1 MNNMD
6 AIYRYVII
14 LLFIFVGVPI
24 ASAQCPVPLAGGDYT
39 PLPIPIPNPTPG
51 DNAGMAALV
60 SVDPNELE
68 GPVGIDT
75 VRWVSVND
83 VLNYTIY
90 FENDPEFATAHAQ
103 IVDVR
108 FDFPDKRLMKDFKLG
123 RYGFANNAFDI
134 EGEPNV
140 YSTRLDMRDSMKI
153 YVDLHAGL
161 DMTKTQGFWRFSSID
176 PESGYAPWQV
186 DRGMLPVNDS
196 THVGEGFVTFHM
208 KPYEDMVTGDTIS
221 FNANIVFDSND
232 TIPTNS
238 WKVTV
243 DAGMPKSK
251 IIAKVDE
258 KDYTHY
264 MLSFEASDDENGS
277 GLKRI
282 FLYHANNMG
291 LYEEYAVCPVD
302 SVIDFYVEKGKQYDF
317 FSIAE
322 DRAGNKEPLKEKPD
336 LSLNFNLPPS
346 DLLLSNETFQDDI
359 ELDGF
364 IGEISSVDEEDD
376 TEFTYALAEGEGA
389 IHNDMFAVVG
399 NRLQANDCFK
409 CANDTVYNIRLST
422 TDAGGLTF
430 SKQFTLKMLRVLEQP
445 KPDTLQ
451 IQICEGDRFMFHGEE
466 YDKTGTYYYRVSNE
480 FMCDSIYV
488 LELVVNPIPEAP
500 TVTVSGKATLTSS
513 AERGN
518 QWYKDGW
525 PIDGATE
532 QVFTATETGMYY
544 VTASNGTCE
553 SEPSAEYY
561 VNLDEVSEVTI
572 SLTNGW
578 NWISSNIA
586 EPSLKAPDKFFASVM
601 DNLQYVRSS
610 NGELS
615 NNNGNLVGDIT
626 SIEPATYKTSMSSSG
641 EIRLKGAVAQPE
653 DVQLTLNTGWNWIP
667 YIPVVEMGVDLALAD
682 YSPMENDVI
691 KSHTQFSIYSNGKW
705 TGTLKEM
712 QPNNGYMYYTSRSS
726 TLAYSPSRVRMIVN
740 EPMYLAESAAPWH
753 CDETQF
759 ADNTTMIATL
769 NDNGKEA
776 MEGAFAVGAFCGEEC
791 RGIGEY
797 VDGKVFMTIHGNS
810 GDNISFKAIENVTG
824 SEREIKN
831 ELVFD
836 EQPIGNLTQP
846 YILNMGTSSGI
857 DNVYSYSL
865 SIYPNPVR
873 DLMFIEGDVTDVT
886 GVKVITT
893 SGVTIISTESYQD
906 GVNVSTIPDGV
917 YIAAI
922 LTTHGVTY
930 RKFIK
935 KGF

>member
-1 MNNMD
+1 MKRISLII
-6 AIYRYVII
+6 AVFSALYVCADNQSNRNC
-14 LLFIFVGVPI
+14 F
-24 ASAQCPVPLAGGDYT
+24 GGDKEPC
-39 PLPIPIPNPTPG
+39 PLPNPTPTPG
-51 DNAGMAALV
+51 DNAGMAALI

-68 GPVGIDT
+68 GPTGVDS

-83 VLNYTIY
+83 ELNYTIY

-134 EGEPNV
+134 ENEPNI

-161 DMTKTQGFWRFSSID
+161 DMTKTQCFWRFSSID

-196 THVGEGFVTFHM
+196 THVGEGFVTFRI
-208 KPYEDMVTGDTIS
+208 KPYEDMATGDTIS

-243 DAGMPKSK
+243 DAGMPRSK

-258 KDYTHY
+258 TDYTHY
-264 MLSFEASDDENGS
+264 MLSFDATDDENGC

-302 SVIDFYVEKGKQYDF
+302 TVVDFYIEKGKQYDF
-317 FSIAE
+317 MSIAE
-322 DRAGNKEPLKEKPD
+322 DRVGNKEPLKEKPD
-336 LSLNFNLPPS
+336 LSLNFNLPPT

-359 ELDGF
+359 EFDGF
-364 IGEISSVDEEDD
+364 IGELNSVDDKDE

-422 TDAGGLTF
+422 TDGGGLTF
-430 SKQFTLKMLRVLEQP
+430 SKPFTLKMLRVLEEP
-445 KPDTLQ
+445 KPDILQ
-451 IQICEGDRFMFHGEE
+451 VQICEGDRYLFHGEE

-488 LELVVNPIPEAP
+488 LDLVVNPIPEAP
-500 TVTVSGKATLTSS
+500 RVTVSGKATLTSS

-518 QWYKDGW
+518 QWYKDGE
-525 PIDGATE
+525 PIDDATE
-532 QVFTATETGMYY
+532 QVFTATETGLYY

-553 SEPSAEYY
+553 SDPSAEYF
-561 VNLDEVSEVTI
+561 VNLDEVSEVNI
-572 SLTNGW
+572 SLSRGW
-578 NWISSNIA
+578 TWFSSNIA
-586 EPSLKAPDKFFASVM
+586 EPSLKVPDKFFASVM
-601 DNLQYVRSS
+601 DNLRTVRSA
-610 NGELS
+610 NGEIENS
-615 NNNGNLVGDIT
+615 GNHLTGDFS
-626 SIEPATYKTSMSSSG
+626 SIEPATYKTLMNSIG
-641 EIRLKGAVAQPE
+641 NITLKGALAQPE
-653 DVQLTLNTGWNWIP
+653 DVELSLSTGWNWIP
-667 YIPVVEMGVDLALAD
+667 YIPVIEMGVDLALAD
-682 YSPMENDVI
+682 YTPQENDVI
-691 KSHTQFSIYSNGKW
+691 KSHTQFATYANGKW

-712 QPNNGYMYYTSRSS
+712 RPNEGYMYYTSRPSNMR
-726 TLAYSPSRVRMIVN
+726 YSQSRVRMMTN
-740 EPMYLAESAAPWH
+740 EPMYLAESSSPWH

-759 ADNTTMIATL
+759 ADNATL
-769 NDNGKEA
+769 IAELYDNEVPV
-776 MEGAFAVGAFCGEEC
+776 MEGIFAVGALCGKEC
-791 RGIGEY
+791 RGVGEY
-797 VDGKVFMTIHGNS
+797 VDGKLFMTIHGNP
-810 GDNISFKAIENVTG
+810 GDAITFKAIENATG
-824 SEREIKN
+824 NERKVKET
-831 ELVFD
+831 
-836 EQPIGNLTQP
+836 LTFCETP
-846 YILNMGTSSGI
+846 FGILSSPFILNLGENSGI
-857 DNVYSYSL
+857 DNVYVYDL
-865 SIYPNPVR
+865 NIYPNPVR
-873 DLMFIEGDVTDVT
+873 DLMFIEGDITEVT
-886 GVKVITT
+886 GVKVISV
-893 SGVTIISTESYQD
+893 SGITLISTDSFEH
-906 GVNVSTIPDGV
+906 GVNVTSIPDGV
-917 YIAAI
+917 YVAAI
-922 LTTHGVTY
+922 LTKYGVTY
-930 RKFIK
+930 RKFVK

>member
-1 MNNMD
+1 MAMGCFS
-6 AIYRYVII
+6 IYGQECR
-14 LLFIFVGVPI
+14 PN
-24 ASAQCPVPLAGGDYT
+24 GDNHNQ
-39 PLPIPIPNPTPG
+39 PQRDPQQHPG
-51 DNAGMAALV
+51 DNAGMAALI

-68 GPVGIDT
+68 GPTGVDSL
-75 VRWVSVND
+75 RWVSVND
-83 VLNYTIY
+83 YLNYTIY

-108 FDFPDKRLMKDFKLG
+108 FDFPDKHLMKDFSLG

-134 EGEPNV
+134 EDNPNV
-140 YSTRLDMRDSMKI
+140 FSTRLDMRDSMKI

-161 DMTKTQGFWRFSSID
+161 DITKTQGFWKFSSID

-196 THVGEGFVTFHM
+196 THVGEGFVTFRI

-232 TIPTNS
+232 TIPTNN

-243 DAGMPKSK
+243 DAGIPKSK

-258 KDYTHY
+258 KDYSHY

-302 SVIDFYVEKGKQYDF
+302 TVVDFYIEKGKQYDF

-322 DRAGNKEPLKEKPD
+322 DRVGNKEPLKEKPD

-346 DLLLSNETFQDDI
+346 DLILSNETFQDDI

-364 IGEISSVDEEDD
+364 IGELSSVDEEDD
-376 TEFTYALAEGEGA
+376 SDFTYALAEGEGA

-409 CANDTVYNIRLST
+409 CANDTIYNIRLST
-422 TDAGGLTF
+422 TDGGGLSF
-430 SKQFTLKMLRVLEQP
+430 SKPFTLKMLHVLEQP

-466 YDKTGTYYYRVSNE
+466 YDKTGTYYHRVGNE

-518 QWYKDGW
+518 QWYKDGM
-525 PIDGATE
+525 PIDEATE

-553 SEPSAEYY
+553 SEPSAEYF
-561 VNLDEVSEVTI
+561 VNFDEILELNI
-572 SLTNGW
+572 SLTRGW

-586 EPSLKAPDKFFASVM
+586 EPSLKVPDKFFASVI
-601 DNLQYVRSS
+601 DNLQYVRGS
-610 NGELS
+610 NGELTNS
-615 NNNGNLVGDIT
+615 NGHLTGGIA

-641 EIRLKGAVAQPE
+641 EIKLKGALAQPE
-653 DVQLTLNTGWNWIP
+653 DIQLTLNNGWNWIP
-667 YIPVVEMGVDLALAD
+667 YIPVIEMGVDLALAD
-682 YSPMENDVI
+682 YSPIENDVI
-691 KSHTQFSIYSNGKW
+691 KSHTQFAIYSNGKW
-705 TGTLKEM
+705 IGTLKEM
-712 QPNNGYMYYTSRSS
+712 QPNNGYMYYSSKPS
-726 TLAYSPSRVRMIVN
+726 TLSYSPSRVRMIIN
-740 EPMYLAESAAPWH
+740 EPMYMAEVSSPWH
-753 CDETQF
+753 YDETQY
-759 ADNTTMIATL
+759 ADNSTMIASVK
-769 NDNGKEA
+769 DGDSDV
-776 MEGAFAVGAFCGEEC
+776 MEGVYTIGAFCGNEC
-791 RGIGEY
+791 RGVGEY
-797 VDGKVFMTIHGNS
+797 IDGKLFMVIHGNAN
-810 GDNISFKAIENVTG
+810 DAITFKAIENATG
-824 SEREIKN
+824 NERTITN
-831 ELVFD
+831 GLTFD
-836 EQPIGNLTQP
+836 ENHLGALDAPYVLNLGE
-846 YILNMGTSSGI
+846 YSGI
-857 DNVYSYSL
+857 DNVYSYDL
-865 SIYPNPVR
+865 NIYPNPVR
-873 DLMFIEGDVTDVT
+873 DLMFIEGDITDVT
-886 GVKVITT
+886 GVKVITV
-893 SGVTIISTESYQD
+893 SGITLISTDSFEN
-906 GVNVSTIPDGV
+906 GVNVTSIPDGV
-917 YIAAI
+917 YVAAI

-935 KGF
+935 KGY

>member
-1 MNNMD
+1 MSKF
-6 AIYRYVII
+6 VFI
-14 LLFIFVGVPI
+14 LMMLCPLIVYAQKECDGGNDKPQPPI
-24 ASAQCPVPLAGGDYT
+24 LPKDY
-39 PLPIPIPNPTPG
+39 PG

-68 GPVGIDT
+68 GPTGIDS

-134 EGEPNV
+134 EDEPNV

-161 DMTKTQGFWRFSSID
+161 DMIKTQGFWKFSSID
-176 PESGYAPWQV
+176 PEAGYAPWQV
-186 DRGMLPVNDS
+186 DRGLLPVNDS
-196 THVGEGFVTFHM
+196 THVGEGFVTFRI

-243 DAGMPKSK
+243 DAGMPTSK

-258 KDYTHY
+258 KDYSHY
-264 MLSFEASDDENGS
+264 MLSFTANDDENGS

-282 FLYHANNMG
+282 FLYNANKMG

-322 DRAGNKEPLKEKPD
+322 DRVGNKEPLKEKPD
-336 LSLNFNLPPS
+336 LTLNFNLPPS
-346 DLLLSNETFQDDI
+346 DLLLSNETFQDDVM
-359 ELDGF
+359 LDGF
-364 IGEISSVDEEDD
+364 IGELSSVDDEDE

-389 IHNDMFAVVG
+389 IHNDMFTVVG

-430 SKQFTLKMLRVLEQP
+430 SKPFTLKMLRVLDQP

-451 IQICEGDRFMFHGEE
+451 IQICEGDRFIFHGEE
-466 YDKTGTYYYRVSNE
+466 YDKTGTYYYRVNNE

-488 LELVVNPIPEAP
+488 LDLVANPIPEVP
-500 TVTVSGKATLTSS
+500 TITVSGKATLTSS

-518 QWYKDGW
+518 QWYKDGC
-525 PIDGATE
+525 PIDDATE
-532 QVFTATETGMYY
+532 QVFTATETGLYY

-561 VNLDEVSEVTI
+561 VNLDEISEI
-572 SLTNGW
+572 NIPLSRGW
-578 NWISSNIA
+578 TWMSSNIA
-586 EPSLKAPDKFFASVM
+586 EPSLKTPNRFFASVM
-601 DNLQYVRSS
+601 NNLQTVRGAG
-610 NGELS
+610 GELA
-615 NNNGNLVGDIT
+615 NTGGTLTGNIT
-626 SIEPATYKTSMSSSG
+626 SIEPATYKTLMESQG
-641 EIRLKGAVAQPE
+641 NITLKGNLAQPE
-653 DVQLTLNTGWNWIP
+653 DVELSLSTGWNWIP
-667 YIPVVEMGVDLALAD
+667 YIPVIDMGVDLALAD
-682 YSPMENDVI
+682 YIPQENDII
-691 KSHTQFSIYSNGKW
+691 KSHTQFAIYSNGKW
-705 TGTLKEM
+705 IGSLKEM
-712 QPNNGYMYYTSRSS
+712 HPNYGYMYYTSRPSN
-726 TLAYSPSRVRMIVN
+726 LRYSQSRVRLMVN
-740 EPMYLAESAAPWH
+740 EPVYANESSSPWR
-753 CDETQF
+753 CDESQF
-759 ADNTTMIATL
+759 ADNTTVIAEL
-769 NDNGKEA
+769 YDYESPA
-776 MEGAFAVGAFCGEEC
+776 IEGAFIVGAFSGNDC

-797 VDGKVFMTIHGNS
+797 VNGKLFITIHGYS
-810 GDNISFKAIENVTG
+810 GETVKFIALENATG
-824 SEREIKN
+824 KEREIK
-831 ELVFD
+831 ETISVD
-836 EQPIGNLTQP
+836 EHPVGTISSPFKLTIGED
-846 YILNMGTSSGI
+846 SGI
-857 DNVYSYSL
+857 DNVYVYDL
-865 SIYPNPVR
+865 NIYPNPVR
-873 DLMFIEGDVTDVT
+873 DVMFIEGDVTDVT
-886 GVKVITT
+886 GVK
-893 SGVTIISTESYQD
+893 IISTSGITLISTDTFEH
-906 GVNVSTIPDGV
+906 GVNVTSIPDGV
-917 YIAAI
+917 YVTAI
-922 LTTHGVTY
+922 LTTHGVVY
-930 RKFIK
+930 RKFMK
-935 KGF
+935 KGY